1 MSKNQT
7 YSLDIPAIETQGK
20 NFVESLGADFSF
32 SYNDQP
38 LCKTI
43 TILKGK
49 ENGILKCFIVQG
61 QISFQIQGKPAM
73 KRIIEDC
80 RDVIIDNTKLGI
92 ANKKSYTLREVSE
105 ADFLSFVDAFEGE
118 YCSSKEEKEIN
129 NDSLKYCYKLSGKYK
144 DELYL
149 NYYKNGTVFAQGKVT
164 PLMLEFIIN
173 CTTLLSGNDFIN
185 ELKTVLSIENEKFEI
200 FDSNLHRYITKNYD
214 KIEGKLETFL
224 KTSTL
229 LANNVIELPDYS
241 PYCLSSLK
249 ALEGVL
255 KKRIIEEAGTFTDFG
270 DYFDF
275 DKTKGC
281 WELKENSRPFKS
293 INTCHALG
301 RVYTYFN
308 RNRHPLSHVDDSIET
323 SRTVTYDE
331 SVEIIGECLKCI
343 NDICINWD

>member
-20 NFVESLGADFSF
+20 IFVESLGADFSY
-32 SYNDQP
+32 SYDDKP

-73 KRIIEDC
+73 KRFIEEC
-80 RDVIIDNTKLGI
+80 RDAIIDNTKLEI
-92 ANKKSYTLREVSE
+92 ANKKSYTLKGVPEE
-105 ADFLSFVDAFEGE
+105 DFLAFVEAFEGE
-118 YCSSKEEKEIN
+118 YCSTKEEKEIS
-129 NDSLKYCYKLSGKYK
+129 NDSLKYFYKLSGKYR
-144 DELYL
+144 DELNLSYF
-149 NYYKNGTVFAQGKVT
+149 KNGTVFAQGKVT
-164 PLMLEFIIN
+164 PIMLEFILN
-173 CTTLLSGNDFIN
+173 CTTLLSTNDIIN

-200 FDSNLHRYITKNYD
+200 FDKNLQNYITINYA

-224 KTSTL
+224 KSSML

-241 PYCLSSLK
+241 SYCYSSLR
-249 ALEGVL
+249 ALEGVI

-270 DYFDF
+270 DYFER
-275 DKTKGC
+275 KNGK
-281 WELKENSRPFKS
+281 WELKENSRPFKN

-301 RVYTYFN
+301 RAYTYFHKK
-308 RNRHPLSHVDDSIET
+308 RNPLLHVDDSIET
-323 SRTVTYDE
+323 SKTLTYDE
-331 SVEIIGECLKCI
+331 SVEVIHECLKHI
-343 NDICINWD
+343 NDLCTNWD